1 MYEDFQ
7 TGGLAPVLSGQE
19 GRRPCRD
26 EESPFGDAELFFSRT
41 DPHGVIRHGNS
52 VFQRVSR
59 YDWDELVGKP
69 HKIIRHPDT
78 PRGVFWLLWDTIRR
92 GEPVGAYV
100 KNRAKDGCFYW
111 VFAVVT
117 PIEDGFLSVRL
128 RPGGA
133 LFETVQGVYQAC
145 AEAERAEGLSPEA
158 GAVRLLE
165 RLGELGFPDYPAF
178 QAAALSAETH
188 ERARRLGRPADA
200 TLQGFD
206 RILDAA
212 AALLEPTRTV
222 TETCGLYAYLPLN
235 LRIQA
240 AQLGQAGAAISAI
253 SVNYSAISTEFAL
266 AVERFAISA
275 SEVNRAVADGLFL
288 VAAARVLQ
296 EMAEVFGREAGAS
309 GVDAEAEIARL
320 DAQQRSYAE
329 KAGAGLA
336 AIDRRVAAFRDD
348 CAQMSRLAASL
359 EVTRIMG
366 EVECAAAAG
375 AAEGLS
381 KLLEELG
388 QFQRTLTEALREL
401 SRRNG
406 EIGAFSGRLIAG
418 ERETSGAQRP
428 A

>member
-7 TGGLAPVLSGQE
+7 AGGVAPAQSGDV
-19 GRRPCRD
+19 RRSCRN
-26 EESPFGDAELFFSRT
+26 EESPFEDRELFFSRT
-41 DPHGVIRHGNS
+41 DPHGVIRHGNA

-78 PRGVFWLLWDTIRR
+78 PRAVFWLLWDTIRR

-100 KNRAKDGCFYW
+100 KNRAKDGCYYW
-111 VFAVVT
+111 VFAIVT

-133 LFETVQGVYQAC
+133 MFEAAQDLYRAC
-145 AEAERAEGLSPEA
+145 DEAERAEALTPEA
-158 GAVRLLE
+158 SAGRLLG
-165 RLGELGFPDYPAF
+165 RLGELGFRDYPAF
-178 QAAALSAETH
+178 QAAALSAELH
-188 ERARRLGRPADA
+188 ERGRRLARPADA
-200 TLQGFD
+200 ALQGFD
-206 RILDAA
+206 RILEAA
-212 AALLEPTRTV
+212 GALLEPTRTV
-222 TETCGLYAYLPLN
+222 TEACGLYTHLPLN

-240 AQLGQAGAAISAI
+240 AQLGRAGAAISAI
-253 SVNYSAISTEFAL
+253 SVNYSAISTEFAQ
-266 AVERFAISA
+266 AVERFAASA
-275 SEVNRAVADGLFL
+275 AEVNRAVADGLFL
-288 VAAARVLQ
+288 LAAAHVQQ
-296 EMAEVFGREAGAS
+296 EMAEVFGREVGAS
-309 GVDAEAEIARL
+309 GVDAAAEIARL
-320 DAQQRSYAE
+320 DGQQRAYAQ
-329 KAGAGLA
+329 KAEAGLA

-375 AAEGLS
+375 AADGLG

-401 SRRNG
+401 SRRNA
-406 EIGAFSGRLIAG
+406 EIAGFSGRLIG
-418 ERETSGAQRP
+418 GAPEAEP